1 MAKRPAY
8 TFPFTAVVG
17 QPLLKTALLLNAVDP
32 RVGGVLIRGEKGTA
46 KSTIVRAL
54 AAVLP
59 DMDVVDGCRFSCDP
73 SDPKLWCVECCESHT
88 IDSVA
93 TSSRKPRV
101 VDLPMSTTEDR
112 LVGTLDLEHALKH
125 GERIF
130 EPGIL
135 AKANRS
141 ILYVDEVNLLDD
153 HLVDTLLDASA
164 MGVNTVER
172 EGVSF
177 RHPARFTLVGTMNP
191 EEGEV
196 RPQLTDRFGLC
207 VDVRGVKDPASRME
221 IMDRRQRFDEDPSA
235 FIRAWVDCEDELRI
249 RLSHARLRLSAV
261 DLTDE
266 VKQLIVSICIE
277 ADVDGHR
284 ADLVMARAATAR
296 ASLEGRTVV
305 EHQDVIEVAPM
316 VLAHRVRK
324 VPFANAESTES
335 RVKELV
341 SSFSRRAGLASGSD
355 TGNGEKRHDTDD
367 AGDGIRPGASDARDL
382 SKVAIDSL
390 PLLEKGVLRELDAVR
405 RSVSGRRH
413 ESVSSD
419 SKGRHIRSVRTA
431 AATLADVA
439 IDATFRSAA
448 PYQLE
453 REGDL
458 AINIDPADIMSKVR
472 KRKMGASIVLCVDAS
487 GSMGAADRMEAARGA
502 ALGLL
507 KDAYQR
513 RDRVGLVS
521 FRGEGADIVMSPTA
535 SVELAQL
542 KLKSMPTG
550 GATPLAA
557 GILQALEL
565 LENEIRRD
573 AEVIPW
579 LVLVTDGRANVGLN
593 GGLGSEDARA
603 AGVKVRAAKINTIVF
618 DTGAGPKA
626 TSGAREIARIAGGE
640 YLRLADLDSR
650 VIKEAMQTRL

>member
-1 MAKRPAY
+1 MAERPAY

-17 QPLLKTALLLNAVDP
+17 QPLLKMALLLNAVDP

-54 AAVLP
+54 ATVLP

-93 TSSRKPRV
+93 TSSRKPWI
-101 VDLPMSTTEDR
+101 VDLPVSTTEDR

-135 AKANRS
+135 ARVNRS

-177 RHPARFTLVGTMNP
+177 RHPARFILVGTMNP

-221 IMDRRQRFDEDPSA
+221 IMDRRRRFDEDPST
-235 FIRAWVDCEDELRI
+235 FIREWVDCEDELRI
-249 RLSHARLRLSAV
+249 RLTHARLRLPAV
-261 DLTDE
+261 EFNDE
-266 VKQLIVSICIE
+266 IKRLIVSMCIE

-316 VLAHRVRK
+316 ALAHRIRK
-324 VPFANAESTES
+324 TTFANAESTEL

-341 SSFSRRAGLASGSD
+341 LSFSKTASSASGGD
-355 TGNGEKRHDTDD
+355 TGNGEKRHDTND
-367 AGDGIRPGASDARDL
+367 AGDGVRPGTAVACDLSEVASDNF
-382 SKVAIDSL
+382 
-390 PLLEKGVLRELDAVR
+390 PFLEKGVLRELDAAR

-413 ESVSSD
+413 ESVSND
-419 SKGRHIRSVRTA
+419 SKGRHIRSVKTA

-458 AINIDPADIMSKVR
+458 AINIDPVDIMSKVR
-472 KRKMGASIVLCVDAS
+472 KRKTGASIVLCVDAS
-487 GSMGAADRMEAARGA
+487 GSMGASDRMEAARGA
-502 ALGLL
+502 VLGLL

-521 FRGEGADIVMSPTA
+521 FRGDGADIVMSPTA

-557 GILQALEL
+557 GLLQALGL
-565 LENEIRRD
+565 LENEMRREV
-573 AEVIPW
+573 EVIPW

-603 AGVKVRAAKINTIVF
+603 AGVKIRAAKINTIVF

-640 YLRLADLDSR
+640 YLRLSDLDGR
-650 VIKEAMQTRL
+650 VIKEAMRTRL